1 MGHSRREFLRN
12 SGIAAATLS
21 QHGRLKALAL
31 ALPESNE
38 DSASTRTLW
47 FAQPADQWTAAL
59 PVGNGWLGG
68 MVFGVPGK
76 EQVQISDDGV
86 WDGQVRNRNNPAAG
100 KAVPEIRRLLFEGK
114 VLEAQ
119 ALAQSSMLAIPLNLP
134 MNETVGDLWLD
145 FDLPGPVTGYRRD
158 LNLRD
163 AVTRV
168 SFDSGG
174 VSFQREYFSSAPDRV
189 LVVRI
194 TANRKGAISL
204 AARLSRPASFKTKT
218 AGDNRLVMTGTALPV
233 APPTDPATQIR
244 NVGISFRCEAVV
256 LPEGGTVHAADGEVR
271 VSGADAVTLLL
282 TNATNHRTPD
292 MEATC
297 EAALHEAM
305 PRPYEELR
313 ERHVSDY
320 RGYFDRSDITFT
332 QGADPLAAMPTDQRV
347 MRMKQG
353 KNDEFLLE
361 TYYHFGRYML
371 ISSSRPGSL
380 AANLQ
385 GIWNKF
391 INPPWGCKY
400 TININTEMN
409 YWMAEAANLAD
420 VHEPLFDLID
430 STRGPGAV
438 TARDYYK
445 ARGFV
450 VHHNTDIWGDA
461 VPIDGVQY
469 GIWAMG
475 ANWLS
480 TQMWEHYQFSGDRQ
494 FLEQRAYPVLRD
506 LALFLI
512 DYMVPAPK
520 DYLSYGNPPP
530 DGYLVTGPSLSP
542 ENAYY
547 LPDGSRAS
555 LCMGPTMDLEISRAV
570 LTQFIEASELLDQDA
585 ELREQAIAVRK
596 RIPPIPISPEG
607 RIQEWPRD
615 YKETQ
620 PGHRHL
626 SHLWALF
633 PGDEITTQGT
643 PDLAEAARKSL
654 ERRIQY
660 GGGSTGWSRA
670 WIVNLWARL
679 GEGDHAHYQFNEL
692 LRRSTL
698 SNLLDVCGEK
708 PTSYYQIDGNLGGS
722 AAVIEMLLQ
731 SHAGVVRFLPAL
743 PSAWPTGK
751 LRGIRVRG
759 GLTVDM
765 TWEGGNARHATLR
778 STWSG
783 TRTLAAP
790 RGQRIRSISSLGQK
804 VPMKPTDDGNV
815 QFDAVAGETY
825 QVTFTYA

>member
-1 MGHSRREFLRN
+1 MKYSRRDFIRN
-12 SGIAAATLS
+12 TGIAAVALS
-21 QHGRLKALAL
+21 QSRRLRAS
-31 ALPESNE
+31 ALPEPNE
-38 DSASTRTLW
+38 NSASTRILW
-47 FAQPADQWTAAL
+47 FKQPADKWTAAL

-68 MVFGVPGK
+68 MVFGIPDK

-100 KAVPEIRRLLFEGK
+100 KAVPEIRRLLFEQK

-119 ALAQSSMLAIPLNLP
+119 ALAQSSMLAIPVRLP

-145 FDLPGPVTGYRRD
+145 FDLPGAVTNYRRD
-158 LNLRD
+158 LDLRD
-163 AVTRV
+163 AVARV
-168 SFDSGG
+168 YFGSGG
-174 VSFQREYFSSAPDRV
+174 IEFEREYFSSAPDRV
-189 LVVRI
+189 LVMRVK
-194 TANRKGAISL
+194 ASRKGAISFT
-204 AARLSRPASFKTKT
+204 ARLNRPVSFKTET
-218 AGDNRLVMTGTALPV
+218 LDNNRLVMTGTALPV
-233 APPTDPATQIR
+233 APPTDPATQEH

-256 LPEGGTVHAADGEVR
+256 LPEGGTMHAANGEVQVR
-271 VSGADAVTLLL
+271 DADAVTLLL

-292 MEATC
+292 MQATC
-297 EAALHEAM
+297 KTALHEAM
-305 PRPYEELR
+305 QWPYENLC
-313 ERHVSDY
+313 ERHVRDY

-332 QGADPLAAMPTDQRV
+332 HGADPLAAMSTDKRV

-400 TININTEMN
+400 TVNINAEMN

-420 VHEPLFDLID
+420 VHEPLFDLLD
-430 STRGPGAV
+430 LTRGPGTV
-438 TARDYYK
+438 TAQDYYK

-480 TQMWEHYQFSGDRQ
+480 THLWEHYQFSGDQ
-494 FLEQRAYPVLRD
+494 KFLAKRAYPVLRD
-506 LALFLI
+506 MALFLI
-512 DYMVPAPK
+512 DYMVPAPNG
-520 DYLSYGNPPP
+520 YLSYGNPPP

-547 LPDGSRAS
+547 LPDGKRAS

-570 LTQFIEASELLDQDA
+570 LTQFIEASEVLGQDA
-585 ELREQAIAVRK
+585 ALREQAEAVRK
-596 RIPPIPISPEG
+596 RIPPIPVSPEG

-615 YKETQ
+615 YKETA

-626 SHLWALF
+626 SHLWALY
-633 PGDEITTQGT
+633 PGDEITLQRT
-643 PDLAEAARKSL
+643 PKLAEAARKSL
-654 ERRIQY
+654 VRRLKY

-679 GEGDHAHYQFNEL
+679 EEGDQAHEQLNIL
-692 LRRSTL
+692 LQRSTL
-698 SNLLDVCGEK
+698 PNLLDVCGEK
-708 PTSYYQIDGNLGGS
+708 PTSYYQIDGNLGGA

-743 PSAWPTGK
+743 PSAWPQGHI
-751 LRGIRVRG
+751 RGIRARG
-759 GLTVDM
+759 GLTVDLA
-765 TWEGGNARHATLR
+765 WDGGKARRATLQ
-778 STWSG
+778 STWTG
-783 TRTLAAP
+783 ERTLAAP
-790 RGQRIRSISSLGQK
+790 RGQRIRSILRNGMPVSMEQSGSGS
-804 VPMKPTDDGNV
+804 VRFN
-815 QFDAVAGETY
+815 AVAGETY
-825 QVTFTYA
+825 KVTFADA